1 MSIMSAIAVSA
12 ARIAKGVVL
21 AAVVYLVNR
30 GVKHPLCDKKVV
42 SNDYRQGD
50 APWR

>member
-30 GVKHPLCDKKVV
+30 GVKHPLRDRKK
-42 SNDYRQGD
+42 
-50 APWR
+50 